1 MTRLRR
7 PALPPINRTRSNV
20 RLGVL
25 ADAFLDGIGEF
36 RPGEAW
42 EECAD
47 RLRARDPEL
56 AYWLVAVERRW
67 AVNEAREGRRDVTR
81 RD

>member
-1 MTRLRR
+1 MRRPRR
-7 PALPPINRTRSNV
+7 PALPPINRIRSNV

-25 ADAFLDGIGEF
+25 ADAFLDRIGEF

-47 RLRARDPEL
+47 RLRSRDPEL
-56 AYWLVAVERRW
+56 ADWLMAVEKRW
-67 AVNEAREGRRDVTR
+67 AVNEARQGQG
-81 RD
+81 